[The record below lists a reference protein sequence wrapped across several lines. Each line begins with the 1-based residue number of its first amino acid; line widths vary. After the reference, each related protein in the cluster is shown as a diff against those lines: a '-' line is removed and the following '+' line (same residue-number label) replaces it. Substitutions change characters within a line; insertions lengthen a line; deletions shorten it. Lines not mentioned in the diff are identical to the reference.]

1 MDTFIRGGG
10 IDLSDILKVDSIQL
24 SAWSGEYKTL
34 FEELDNYSRNGY
46 SCVIFGGTDKAA
58 KILAEDLHDKG
69 YKADYAKNP
78 KKFYL
83 GGITVVEG
91 ILSAGF
97 DYPEEKI
104 AVLTPV
110 QALHRQKPPHLRRNS
125 KRAHRYVRSAIF
137 LRAILW
143 YTAHTA

>member
-1 MDTFIRGGG
+1 M
-10 IDLSDILKVDSIQL
+10 
-24 SAWSGEYKTL
+24 L

-83 GGITVVEG
+83 GRITVVEG

-97 DYPEEKI
+97 EYPEEKI
-104 AVLTPV
+104 AVLTRTSASSSKTSVFAFFFMLQYSPCARKT
-110 QALHRQKPPHLRRNS
+110 QQKPLTMHHKVLNFL
-125 KRAHRYVRSAIF
+125 YSALLGKEAPPCGF
-137 LRAILW
+137 P
-143 YTAHTA
+143 

>member
-83 GGITVVEG
+83 GRITVVEG

-97 DYPEEKI
+97 EYPEEKI
-104 AVLTPV
+104 AVLTRTS
-110 QALHRQKPPHLRRNS
+110 ASSS
-125 KRAHRYVRSAIF
+125 KTSAPKKKFKKGAQIRSLSDISQGD
-137 LRAILW
+137 LVVH
-143 YTAHTA
+143 AHTA